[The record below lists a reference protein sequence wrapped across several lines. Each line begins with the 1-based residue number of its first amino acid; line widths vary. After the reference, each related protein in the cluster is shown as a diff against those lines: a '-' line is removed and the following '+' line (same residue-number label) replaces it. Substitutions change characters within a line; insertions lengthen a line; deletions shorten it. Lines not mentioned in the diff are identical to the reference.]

1 MVFIDEADVVVDP
14 TLIEVDVGAY
24 AVAAGPAGGVVD
36 AVPRARLG
44 HLVAPLVGTH
54 LGDKPSRAAPFID
67 LIAGWSSAD
76 APGGEAVGNFVDGR
90 LEALPLHPIVSN
102 PVATDILSFRTQW
115 HAATTERKVAYSER
129 ERVTAWLLNPFVQ
142 RPAPP
147 GRVVTALADAA
158 VFSEAADRE
167 MRVLGGETVSV
178 VGFWRRAREGEED
191 TGFVLDEY
199 VERLRAL
206 KPGDRVTVVRNGL
219 EHPVGGTA
227 GVVVAPEASS
237 ADDGNK
243 LRIQEEEGGGVALEL
258 TPDRYPGFFVFPED
272 APRTF
277 SKAGIV
283 RAVVS
288 ARLTGAL
295 EFVLPTTSSEAARVA
310 LGDRGPRHGFSSR
323 AEMYEAVSRA
333 AAEAGFA
340 PPAFDT
346 VLWAAFPALERGH
359 GREATEDDAVAAVV
373 APGEDADVDHAAA
386 AAEALKAAS
395 RARFTPMDARERVAA
410 LATHAAEVER
420 GAPEGG
426 PRERVSLLS
435 LKYGPPPEGAVVDLG
450 FLGVVDEGRGGLWDP
465 VTGAVG
471 ATLEKLRA
479 ARHAELSAEVAEVFA
494 PPEEGLADRHVREH
508 FAEIGGF
515 GRDEP
520 PAVGHSEEVVVVVTK
535 TKPVLVD
542 EGFGDAVAAP
552 GDDETSHLDAA
563 IAAFLAKVGGGGD
576 RRVPRRIQGAHLI
589 RTVVSYFAE
598 RQLRTRFQ
606 SAEEDG
612 GPASAA
618 KLPGWFWLS
627 PGLYAAM
634 ARAQDDADILR
645 DLGVVLEVYVPAACK
660 ALISVGAVTQRGVAP
675 RELERRVDAVISEGL
690 ARSVERVKDAMLSME
705 RVLRGIG
712 TRDTAAVRQVGD
724 FPDERYAPPH
734 RGEPLE
740 EGFELLRPAAGGLN
754 MVVTAEDEGAERAA
768 APVVMAPAAEVFGVP
783 PPPPQEPVRVFDSP
797 VVVPVALL
805 LPEEEA
811 GDDGR
816 QETTPWAEELMR
828 ANPWLFDSPAPV
840 RSAEL
845 LTWLDARVSELL
857 PRSGLRRGLSDR
869 VMRAPQGAARHALSS
884 VVLERLGPLLRT
896 HRPQEPQLLRKEL
909 LARADPDTAVALLTF
924 VLVAYMAR
932 AGGQGPLV
940 DDLNDVLDARIDAA
954 TLNAQVLED
963 RFERMRE
970 DYRQENFGAMRAMDK
985 ADRAIFG
992 ELLVH
997 RIVTVG
1003 DVRDAAAAAAASDE
1017 GGEGEEMVPVNR
1029 EEYGDDQ

>member
-67 LIAGWSSAD
+67 LLVGWSA
-76 APGGEAVGNFVDGR
+76 AEAAGGEAVGSFVDGR

-102 PVATDILSFRTQW
+102 PIATDISSFRTQW

-142 RPAPP
+142 RPPPP
-147 GRVVTALADAA
+147 GRAVTALADAA

-227 GVVVAPEASS
+227 GVVADAASS
-237 ADDGNK
+237 DEGK
-243 LRIQEEEGGGVALEL
+243 LRIQEEESGNVLEL
-258 TPDRYPGFFVFPED
+258 APDRYPGFFVFPED

-283 RAVVS
+283 RAIVS

-295 EFVLPTTSSEAARVA
+295 EFILPTTSSEAARVA
-310 LGDRGPRHGFSSR
+310 LGDRGPRHGFGSR

-333 AAEAGFA
+333 AREAGFT

-346 VLWAAFPALERGH
+346 GLWAAFPALERGH
-359 GREATEDDAVAAVV
+359 GREATEDAAPTVVV
-373 APGEDADVDHAAA
+373 APTANVDHVAAA
-386 AAEALKAAS
+386 AAALQAAS
-395 RARFTPMDARERVAA
+395 RARFTPMNARERVAA
-410 LATHAAEVER
+410 LAAHAAEVER
-420 GAPEGG
+420 GTPGPEH
-426 PRERVSLLS
+426 RVSLLS

-450 FLGVVDEGRGGLWDP
+450 FLGVVGEGGGVWDP
-465 VTGAVG
+465 ITGTVG
-471 ATLEKLRA
+471 TTLEKLRA
-479 ARHAELSAEVAEVFA
+479 ARHAVLSAEVAEVFA
-494 PPEEGLADRHVREH
+494 PPEEGLADRHVQEH
-508 FAEIGGF
+508 FTEDGGF
-515 GRDEP
+515 GRDDP
-520 PAVGHSEEVVVVVTK
+520 PPVGHSQEVVIITK
-535 TKPVLVD
+535 TRPAFVD

-552 GDDETSHLDAA
+552 GDDEASPLDGA
-563 IAAFLAKVGGGGD
+563 IITFLAKVTGD
-576 RRVPRRIQGAHLI
+576 RQRQQPQRRAPRRIQGAHLI

-606 SAEEDG
+606 APQGEEE
-612 GPASAA
+612 PTSVA

-645 DLGVVLEVYVPAACK
+645 DLAVVLRVYVPAACK
-660 ALISVGAVTQRGVAP
+660 ALISVGAVTQDGADS
-675 RELERRVDAVISEGL
+675 RELERRVDAVVAGEL

-740 EGFELLRPAAGGLN
+740 EGFDLLRPAAGGLN
-754 MVVTAEDEGAERAA
+754 MVITADDVVTDGAVAA
-768 APVVMAPAAEVFGVP
+768 GAAMAPGAEVFGVP
-783 PPPPQEPVRVFDSP
+783 PPPPHEPARVFDAP
-797 VVVPVALL
+797 VVPPGRAVALL
-805 LPEEEA
+805 PEAEGE
-811 GDDGR
+811 DVR
-816 QETTPWAEELMR
+816 PVTPWAEELIR

-840 RSAEL
+840 RSPEL

-857 PRSGLRRGLSDR
+857 PRSGLRRGQADR

-940 DDLNDVLDARIDAA
+940 DDLNDVLEARVDAA

-1003 DVRDAAAAAAASDE
+1003 DVREAAAVASE
-1017 GGEGEEMVPVNR
+1017 EGGGEGEEMVPVNR
-1029 EEYGDDQ
+1029 EEYDDDQ